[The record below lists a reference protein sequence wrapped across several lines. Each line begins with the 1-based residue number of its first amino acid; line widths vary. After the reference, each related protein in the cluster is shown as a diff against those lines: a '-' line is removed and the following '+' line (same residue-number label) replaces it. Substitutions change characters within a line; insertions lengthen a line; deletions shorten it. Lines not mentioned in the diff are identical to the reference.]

1 MYVPRHFVEA
11 DEGYITDFVRK
22 HAFGTLV
29 SWDGQR
35 PVASQ
40 LLFNLIGN
48 AGSEKVLFG
57 HMARSNPQWK
67 SFSETQE
74 VLAIFQ
80 GPHAYISAAWHSMQ
94 SVPTWN
100 YVTVQVYGHLKVIED
115 REELY
120 RELKHLVDS
129 QEEGSPEGERYRLE
143 SIPAALRD
151 DMMNAIVGFHVR
163 ISRIDCAA
171 KLSQNRSDGDQKRI
185 ISKLTERGDAS
196 SLAVAK
202 EMQTRRIE
210 GTT

>member
-11 DEGYITDFVRK
+11 DERYITDFVRK

-29 SWDGQR
+29 SWDSHR

-40 LLFNLIGN
+40 LLFNLIGQ
-48 AGSEKVLFG
+48 AGSEKLLFG
-57 HMARSNPQWK
+57 HLARSNPQWK
-67 SFSETQE
+67 SFSDVRE

-80 GPHAYISAAWHSMQ
+80 GPHAYVSAAWYSVQ
-94 SVPTWN
+94 SAPTWN
-100 YVTVQVYGHLKVIED
+100 YVTVQVYGHLQVIED
-115 REELY
+115 KEELH
-120 RELKHLVDS
+120 RQLKLLVDS
-129 QEEGSPEGERYRLE
+129 QEEGSPESERYHLE
-143 SIPAALRD
+143 SMPADLQE
-151 DMMNAIVGFHVR
+151 DMMKAIVGFHIR

-171 KLSQNRSDGDQKRI
+171 KLSQNRSDGDQEHI

-202 EMQTRRIE
+202 EMQTRRIV